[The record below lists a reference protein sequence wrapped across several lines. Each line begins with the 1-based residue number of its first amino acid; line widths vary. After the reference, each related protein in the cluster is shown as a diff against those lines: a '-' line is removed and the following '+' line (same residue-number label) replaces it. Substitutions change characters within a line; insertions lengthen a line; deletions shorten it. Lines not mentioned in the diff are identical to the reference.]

1 MTSLR
6 DAAQQALEALEADC
20 GGRCNAEYNPCWQR
34 QAAETLRA
42 ALAEPENWEL
52 RRLREELERCKQVCA
67 ATSESWRIDA
77 EKWKGQRDALLEAL
91 QDLCDEQEG
100 PPLVRRHRQ
109 WQAAIDKARA
119 AIKAAEENT

>member
-1 MTSLR
+1 MT
-6 DAAQQALEALEADC
+6 QPEALRLADLLEQID
-20 GGRCNAEYNPCWQR
+20 GQYWQV
-34 QAAETLRA
+34 QDSAAA
-42 ALAEPENWEL
+42 EL
-52 RRLREELERCKQVCA
+52 RRLYLVEQALDRCRVVCD
-67 ATSESWRIDA
+67 ATSEGWRADA
-77 EKWKGQRDALLEAL
+77 ERWRAQRDALLEAL